1 MFYYSDQHRT
11 ETKPIKIG
19 SSSNGNNTPSNGRP
33 VTTTTKQSGS
43 SFEDVK
49 VDDSDDSFNSSPIK
63 KQQSNKS
70 KLPNSSIARHNNNA
84 SYIPKQHNF
93 DGQMLLESMLDNV
106 DEDQRDNNRAIKNNN
121 RLSHKSQSNNG
132 SNGVF
137 LLLDANEHLTV
148 SKFIQLISILINLLL
163 LG

>member
-11 ETKPIKIG
+11 ETKPIKIS

-33 VTTTTKQSGS
+33 ATTIKQSAS

-63 KQQSNKS
+63 KQHSTKS
-70 KLPNSSIARHNNNA
+70 KLPNSSISRQNNNA
-84 SYIPKQHNF
+84 NYIPKQHNF
-93 DGQMLLESMLDNV
+93 DGQMLLESMLDNE
-106 DEDQRDNNRAIKNNN
+106 DEDQIDSNRAIKNTN
-121 RLSHKSQSNNG
+121 RLSQKSQSNNG

-148 SKFIQLISILINLLL
+148 SYFIQTISNLFFFL
-163 LG
+163 